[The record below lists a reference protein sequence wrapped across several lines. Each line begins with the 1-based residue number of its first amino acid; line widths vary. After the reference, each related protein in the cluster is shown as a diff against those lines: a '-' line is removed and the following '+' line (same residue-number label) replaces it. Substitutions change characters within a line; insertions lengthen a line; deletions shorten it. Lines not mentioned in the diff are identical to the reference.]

1 LKGTVKKWLKDKGY
15 GFIEPEEGG
24 EDVFVRWTNVQR
36 AYELREGQIVK
47 FEVQG
52 TSRGL
57 KAFNVILI
65 E

>member
-1 LKGTVKKWLKDKGY
+1 MKGTVKKWLKDKGY

-24 EDVFVRWTNVQR
+24 EDAFVRWTNVQR